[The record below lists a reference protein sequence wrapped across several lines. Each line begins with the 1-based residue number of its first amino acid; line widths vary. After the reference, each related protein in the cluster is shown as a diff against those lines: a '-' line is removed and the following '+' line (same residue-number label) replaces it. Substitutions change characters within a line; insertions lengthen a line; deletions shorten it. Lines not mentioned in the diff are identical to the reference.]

1 MEMITSAAN
10 PTIRRVRAL
19 GTAAPQARRAA
30 RAFVVEGVRAVEE
43 ALDGG
48 ALPSLVLYDPVALAG
63 TPRGSALLERLADL
77 RVAQPASRGALFA
90 AAETVQPQGVLA
102 VFPQPD
108 WPVPTVSTDP
118 PLVLICDSLRDPGN
132 LGTIL
137 RGGEAAGVT
146 GCWLTPDCVDL
157 YNPKVVRAG
166 AGVHFRLPTYP
177 DQEWPAICAA
187 LAQLGVGTI
196 AALDMAGDVPY
207 YAADWRPA
215 AALIVGNE
223 AHGLSPAALVA
234 ATRRVAIPM
243 RGSTESLNAA
253 MATSV
258 VLFEALRQR
267 STMRNAEHVRRNA

>member
-1 MEMITSAAN
+1 MMDLITSAAN

-48 ALPSLVLYDPVALAG
+48 ALPSLVLYDSAALSS
-63 TPRGSALLERLADL
+63 TPRGAALQERIVRLP
-77 RVAQPASRGALFA
+77 VTQPASRAAIFA

-108 WPVPTVSTDP
+108 WPLPGASATP

-137 RGGEAAGVT
+137 RGAEAAGVT

-177 DQEWPAICAA
+177 DQEWPAIRAA
-187 LAQLGVGTI
+187 LTDLGVGTV
-196 AALDMAGDVPY
+196 AALDMAGELPY
-207 YAADWRPA
+207 YAADWQPA

-223 AHGLSPAALVA
+223 AHGLSPAALAA
-234 ATRRVAIPM
+234 ATQRVAIPM

-267 STMRNAEHVRRNA
+267 SVLRTA